1 MGRNYKNFVYRK
13 DQKFIYPTSDWG
25 FKYLLGTEENKSLL
39 LGILRELLPEL
50 DIEDIHYLPKDISIK
65 VGKMKD
71 AYFDVYAKLSDGSRV
86 VIEMQNYV
94 RATFI
99 DRSLVYSASAILEHF
114 TNSLTKDYHI
124 GKTIYIAFTG
134 DPVYPEVEHTPV
146 RIGLCDLDSVCTIQL
161 NDKLLQIFIELPK
174 FAGSLKGI
182 KKDTPFVEKL
192 SYVLMEMAD
201 CDEVPDNLDDEV
213 LEALFKTGYIQTM
226 EPDVKNN
233 YMLSVMGQ
241 FEYDAYL
248 YEARQE
254 GLAEGIAEGKV
265 VGLAEGRTEGRAEG
279 RVEGLAEG
287 KAEGLAEGKIE
298 GKAEGR
304 KEAIDEIVQSMIANG
319 ISPELISKITG
330 KPENELKHK

>member
-1 MGRNYKNFVYRK
+1 MDFRLTVNSCIVMGRNYKNFVYRK

-25 FKYLLGTEENKSLL
+25 FKYLLGTEENKGLL

-50 DIEDIHYLPKDISIK
+50 AIEDIHYLPKDISIK

-71 AYFDVYAKLSDGSRV
+71 AYFDVYAKLSDGSRA

-94 RATFI
+94 RSTFI

-114 TNSLTKDYHI
+114 TNSMTKDYHI
-124 GKTIYIAFTG
+124 GRTIYIAFTG
-134 DPVYPEVEHTPV
+134 DPVYPDVGHTPV
-146 RIGLCDLDSVCTIQL
+146 RVGLCDLDSASTLQL

-182 KKDTPFVEKL
+182 SKDTPFVEKL

-201 CDEVPDNLDDEV
+201 CDEVPDNLDNEV
-213 LEALFKTGYIQTM
+213 LEAMFRTGYIQTM

-233 YMLSVMGQ
+233 YMLSVMGE

-254 GLAEGIAEGKV
+254 GKA
-265 VGLAEGRTEGRAEG
+265 EGRAEG
-279 RVEGLAEG
+279 RAEG
-287 KAEGLAEGKIE
+287 ISE

-304 KEAIDEIVQSMIANG
+304 KEAIDEIVQSMMANG
-319 ISPELISKITG
+319 ISPELISKVTG
-330 KPENELKHK
+330 RTER

>member
-25 FKYLLGTEENKSLL
+25 FKYLLGTEENKGLL

-50 DIEDIHYLPKDISIK
+50 AIEDIHYLPKDISIK

-71 AYFDVYAKLSDGSRV
+71 AYFDVYAKLSDGSRA

-94 RATFI
+94 RSTFI

-114 TNSLTKDYHI
+114 TNSMTKDYHI
-124 GKTIYIAFTG
+124 GRTIYIAFTG
-134 DPVYPEVEHTPV
+134 DPVYPDVGHTPV
-146 RIGLCDLDSVCTIQL
+146 RVGLCDLDSASTLQL

-182 KKDTPFVEKL
+182 SKDTPFVEKL

-201 CDEVPDNLDDEV
+201 CDEVPDNLDNEV
-213 LEALFKTGYIQTM
+213 LEAMFKTGYIQTM

-233 YMLSVMGQ
+233 YMLSVMGE

-254 GLAEGIAEGKV
+254 GFAKQRLRRSI
-265 VGLAEGRTEGRAEG
+265 LRS
-279 RVEGLAEG
+279 L
-287 KAEGLAEGKIE
+287 
-298 GKAEGR
+298 
-304 KEAIDEIVQSMIANG
+304 
-319 ISPELISKITG
+319 
-330 KPENELKHK
+330 